1 MKSMMKKLTSGAM
14 ALMLASWSAWAADA
28 GVEMGAEDDM
38 TVLGTEGSLPDADF
52 EAKGYSVFG
61 TPSVEVPSQFTNGA
75 GSVVV
80 ASNLFVAGEFKAAGG
95 IDLSGANM
103 TVSNLTVQGILS
115 AEGPLF
121 QVLQNASMSS
131 NLNVG
136 GSASVGGNQT
146 VTGSSTVGSL
156 GVTGNGTVG
165 GTLGV
170 TGAATFNDAVTVE
183 GPLTADSLVVDND
196 ADVSGNLGV
205 DGNQAVGGNQT
216 VTGSSTVGS
225 LGVTGNGTVGGNLG
239 VTGNATI
246 SGVATAGTLAVVND
260 STIGGTLGVT
270 GPATFANNI
279 SVTGAAA
286 AGSLSVVNDGSI
298 GGNLDVTG
306 DTTVGGALEVTG
318 PATVTDTTESTSKD
332 TGSLILEGGLGV
344 EKSINAGLN
353 LGVGG
358 NGAVNGTLGVGTAS
372 PDANTKM
379 QVQGGGASGN
389 FATKIYVGSDLA
401 AWVKKK

>member
-1 MKSMMKKLTSGAM
+1 M

-146 VTGSSTVGSL
+146 VSGDQTVTGSSTVGSL

-196 ADVSGNLGV
+196 ADVSGNLGE
-205 DGNQAVGGNQT
+205 N
-216 VTGSSTVGS
+216 
-225 LGVTGNGTVGGNLG
+225 
-239 VTGNATI
+239 
-246 SGVATAGTLAVVND
+246 
-260 STIGGTLGVT
+260 
-270 GPATFANNI
+270 
-279 SVTGAAA
+279 
-286 AGSLSVVNDGSI
+286 
-298 GGNLDVTG
+298 
-306 DTTVGGALEVTG
+306 
-318 PATVTDTTESTSKD
+318 
-332 TGSLILEGGLGV
+332 
-344 EKSINAGLN
+344 
-353 LGVGG
+353 
-358 NGAVNGTLGVGTAS
+358 
-372 PDANTKM
+372 
-379 QVQGGGASGN
+379 
-389 FATKIYVGSDLA
+389 
-401 AWVKKK
+401 